1 MEKETS
7 EELRWR
13 FIARFLDVLI
23 LGALREKPMS
33 GYDFVG
39 LTSKK
44 FYVNMSPGIIY
55 STLYSMERKGLIEG
69 GDQKRKRC
77 TSSRRVYMLT
87 PKGKETLNNIVETKE
102 EILSSLEGA
111 FEQMI

>member
-13 FIARFLDVLI
+13 FIARFLDVMI
-23 LGALREKPMS
+23 LGALGEKPMS

-69 GDQKRKRC
+69 ENRKRKR
-77 TSSRRVYMLT
+77 VYTLT
-87 PKGKETLNNIVETKE
+87 PKGKETLDTILKTKKEIVY
-102 EILSSLEGA
+102 SLEGIL
-111 FEQMI
+111 EQMV

>member
-33 GYDFVG
+33 GYDFMG

-69 GDQKRKRC
+69 ENRKRKR
-77 TSSRRVYMLT
+77 VYTLT
-87 PKGKETLNNIVETKE
+87 PKGKETLDTILKTKKEIVY
-102 EILSSLEGA
+102 SLEGIL
-111 FEQMI
+111 EQMV

>member
-23 LGALREKPMS
+23 LGALRGKPMS
-33 GYDFVG
+33 GYDFMG

-69 GDQKRKRC
+69 ENRKRKR
-77 TSSRRVYMLT
+77 VYTLT
-87 PKGKETLNNIVETKE
+87 PKGKETLDTILKTKKEIVY
-102 EILSSLEGA
+102 SLEGIL
-111 FEQMI
+111 EQMV

>member
-33 GYDFVG
+33 GYDFMG

-44 FYVNMSPGIIY
+44 FYVNISPGIIY
-55 STLYSMERKGLIEG
+55 STLYSMERKGLIKGESR
-69 GDQKRKRC
+69 KRKR
-77 TSSRRVYMLT
+77 VYTLT
-87 PKGKETLNNIVETKE
+87 PKGKETRDTILKTKKEIVY
-102 EILSSLEGA
+102 SLEGI
-111 FEQMI
+111 FERMV

>member
-1 MEKETS
+1 MEKDTF

-13 FIARFLDVLI
+13 FIARFLDVMI
-23 LGALREKPMS
+23 LGALVRKPMS
-33 GYDFVG
+33 GYDFVL
-39 LTSKK
+39 LTSNE
-44 FYVNMSPGIIY
+44 FYVTISPATIY

-69 GDQKRKRC
+69 GDQKRERC
-77 TSSRRVYMLT
+77 TSSRRVYTLT

-102 EILSSLEGA
+102 EILSSLEDA

>member
-1 MEKETS
+1 MENNLS
-7 EELRWR
+7 EELRER
-13 FIARFLDVLI
+13 FVNRFLDVMI
-23 LGALREKPMS
+23 LGALTRKPMS
-33 GYDFVG
+33 GYDFVL
-39 LTSKK
+39 LTSNE
-44 FYVNMSPGIIY
+44 FYVTISPATIY

-69 GDQKRKRC
+69 GDLKRKRC
-77 TSSRRVYMLT
+77 ASSRRVYTLT